1 MNDKTGY
8 IGVNKLDDGS
18 FFVEIVYNYAKMEFY
33 VNEEQMP
40 LVMANSLIIINSI
53 EYNDTLIKLEYDALT
68 SNGSELTYEL
78 DKPVDSESMFS
89 QYLQEYVAEEDVEIA
104 LPDAE

>member
-1 MNDKTGY
+1 MQVKD
-8 IGVNKLDDGS
+8 IIDSL
-18 FFVEIVYNYAKMEFY
+18 EIREKQALAFC
-33 VNEEQMP
+33 
-40 LVMANSLIIINSI
+40 SI
-53 EYNDTLIKLEYDALT
+53 YKDKLEYDDLT